1 MPIEARLFDAA
12 GEDRDVAVD
21 DHPLA
26 GLANDEILWID
37 VLAPD
42 DHDMERLAGVFDW
55 LPETMHDLSRR
66 LGRARIRLHPS
77 YVHLTMAAVIGDE
90 DLRVAEIDLL
100 VGRDFVVTVHRDEVP
115 ALSGLDEEHPGDS
128 RLGKL
133 AAGQF
138 MGIIVDRVL
147 TGYGAWIE
155 DVVREI
161 DELDDRALRAT
172 GDELL
177 EPIIRLRRRIA
188 FVRRALAPHEAA
200 FAALARPDFE
210 LHEEL
215 GRPWPGLID
224 RLRQTMAAA
233 ENARELL
240 LGSFDILMARTGQRS
255 NRAIQTL
262 TVLSAM
268 FLPAAVLA
276 GVMGMNFDLPIFDDG
291 RAFMIVVGVMVGV
304 ALAIL
309 SVARVKRWI

>member
-1 MPIEARLFDAA
+1 VPIKTRLFDAS
-12 GEDRDVAVD
+12 GEDQEVELH
-21 DHPLA
+21 DHSLA
-26 GLANDEILWID
+26 GLSDDKILWID

-42 DHDMERLAGVFDW
+42 SEDMKRLAAVHDW
-55 LPETMHDLSRR
+55 QPETLDDLGRR

-77 YVHLTMAAVIGDE
+77 YVHLTIASVVGDG

-100 VGRDFVVTVHRDEVP
+100 VGRDFVVTVHRDDVP
-115 ALSGLDEEHPGDS
+115 ALIGLDDEHRGDS

-133 AAGQF
+133 GAGQF
-138 MGIIVDRVL
+138 MGVLVDRVL
-147 TGYGAWIE
+147 TDYAARIE
-155 DVVREI
+155 AIEGEVDK
-161 DELDDRALRAT
+161 LDDLALRAI

-188 FVRRALAPHEAA
+188 FMRRALAPHDAA
-200 FAALARPDFE
+200 FAALSRPDFE

-215 GRPWPGLID
+215 GQPWPGLID
-224 RLRQTMAAA
+224 RLRQTMAAT

-240 LGSFDILMARTGQRS
+240 LGSFDVLMAHTQQRS

-276 GVMGMNFDLPIFDDG
+276 GVMGMNFALPLFDDD
-291 RAFMIVVGVMVGV
+291 RAFVVVVGVMVGV

-309 SVARVKRWI
+309 GVARVKHWI